1 MSSVKIICGDV
12 LDFIDDP
19 AKKGDNAC
27 RYIENGAIA
36 IEHGLIV
43 ARGAKKAVIEKFP
56 NATVEDYPHHLLI
69 PGMID
74 THVHFAQ
81 TEMIAAYGEQLLQWL
96 TEHAFPAEEKF
107 ADYDYGYKV
116 ANLFLDQLIAHGTT
130 TALVFGTVHPESVEA
145 FFTAAQQRKLRMIAG
160 KVMMDRNCPA
170 TLQDTAASS
179 YQESKA
185 LIEKWHGVERLQ
197 YAVTPRFAPTSTDA
211 QLRAANTLLNEY
223 PNLYL
228 HTHVSENIDECRWVK
243 ELFPAAEDY
252 VGVYEQAGLLSKRT
266 VLAHGIHLSDREYQC
281 MHDHGSAL
289 AHCPTSNLFIGSG
302 LFNLKRAQAFDVK
315 VGLGT
320 DVGAGTSFGLL
331 PTYNE
336 AYKVQQLQGNKL
348 SAFEGLYMA
357 TLGGARALDLEHCI
371 GSFNEGNEAD
381 IVVLNYHATPFIEF
395 RIAAAKDLHDRLF
408 ALMMLA
414 DDRTVAQTYIMG
426 EPQKQ

>member
-1 MSSVKIICGDV
+1 MSAVKIICGEL
-12 LDFIDDP
+12 LDFVDDP
-19 AKKGDNAC
+19 AKVGDRAW
-27 RYIENGAIA
+27 RYVQHGALAVENGR
-36 IEHGLIV
+36 IV
-43 ARGAKKAVIEKFP
+43 ARGEQDTVSAQFP
-56 NATVEDYPHHLLI
+56 NAQVHRYEHHLLV
-69 PGMID
+69 PGFID

-81 TEMIAAYGEQLLQWL
+81 SEMIAAYGEQLLEWL

-107 ADYDYGYKV
+107 ADYDYAFGI

-130 TALVFGTVHPESVEA
+130 TALVFGTVHPQSVDA
-145 FFTAAQQRKLRMIAG
+145 FFTAAQLRNMRMIAG
-160 KVMMDRNCPA
+160 KVMMDRNCPP
-170 TLQDTAASS
+170 TLQDTAESS
-179 YQESKA
+179 YQDSKS
-185 LIEKWHGVERLQ
+185 LIKKWHGVDRLQ
-197 YAVTPRFAPTSTDA
+197 YAVTPRFAPTSSDA
-211 QLRAANTLLNEY
+211 QLKAAHQLLTEF

-228 HTHVSENIDECRWVK
+228 HTHVSENVNECQWVK
-243 ELFPAAEDY
+243 ELFSEAEDY
-252 VGVYEQAGLLSKRT
+252 VGVYEQAGLLTRRT

-302 LFNLKRAQAFDVK
+302 LFNLKRAQAFDVR

-348 SAFEGLYMA
+348 SAFEGMYLA
-357 TLGGARALDLEHCI
+357 TLGGARALDLESSI

-381 IVVLNYHATPFIEF
+381 IAVLDFHATPLMKF
-395 RIAAAKDLHDRLF
+395 RMTAAKDLHDKLF
-408 ALMMLA
+408 AMMMLA
-414 DDRTVAQTYIMG
+414 DDRTIAQTYIMG